1 MDPFLFPGSNPF
13 EGMDPR
19 LIEQPL
25 FGAQPP
31 ATPQLPPMPQ
41 QAPSPAAPPAAP
53 IGGNIPEAFAANMAR
68 LGVTPAQLGPL
79 LNPQPSSFPG
89 VGASFNPMPA
99 SGVGGEVAR
108 DAEQTALPPTAA
120 PTSGMAPTAAAAG
133 KNPFAGLTMPTAPAA
148 QRVSTPAGPTTRG
161 AVKGGELLALMQLL
175 QGVGNQYQPLSL
187 ANAVK

>member
-120 PTSGMAPTAAAAG
+120 PTSGMAPTAKPSRLSTCGTATASSHSSPPASASRSPSRQSADPSHPSNAARC
-133 KNPFAGLTMPTAPAA
+133 PH
-148 QRVSTPAGPTTRG
+148 QRKRGPPRRGPTDQ
-161 AVKGGELLALMQLL
+161 AC
-175 QGVGNQYQPLSL
+175 
-187 ANAVK
+187 